1 MDKNAIKKYA
11 IWARRELI
19 ERVAKK
25 AQQYGIEEN
34 AEILLNLE
42 INPVI
47 PNAIIINP
55 IIQNW
60 NPTKNERASK
70 KKINPIPRSTVIAP
84 IAKAT
89 IENGIS

>member
-1 MDKNAIKKYA
+1 MIAINIGSLTANAPRAINTTPIIKT
-11 IWARRELI
+11 I
-19 ERVAKK
+19 
-25 AQQYGIEEN
+25 IEEN

-70 KKINPIPRSTVIAP
+70 KKINPIPRITVIAP